1 RGTDFPMPFYPYS
14 NYLILAFLGLTAV
27 IMIFDRA
34 MLSALIFAVIWIATL
49 FTLRRLHADH
59 KAHEDKTK
67 DGI

>member
-1 RGTDFPMPFYPYS
+1 
-14 NYLILAFLGLTAV
+14 YLILAFLGLTAV